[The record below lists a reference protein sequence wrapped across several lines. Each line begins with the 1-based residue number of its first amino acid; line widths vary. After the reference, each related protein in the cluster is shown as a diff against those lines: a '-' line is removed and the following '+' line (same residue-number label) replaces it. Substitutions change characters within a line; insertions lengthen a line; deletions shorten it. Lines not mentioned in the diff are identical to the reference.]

1 MSAAVCLRGRGY
13 AVADRVVSLLKRVGI
28 EPEFVISGGIGKNIG
43 VIKRIEARLG
53 LPARIPEEPQTVGAL
68 GAALFASEA
77 TLRGD
82 SLERAS
88 SPNSTEAV
96 EPKPKRGD

>member
-43 VIKRIEARLG
+43 VVKRIEARL
-53 LPARIPEEPQTVGAL
+53 
-68 GAALFASEA
+68 
-77 TLRGD
+77 
-82 SLERAS
+82 
-88 SPNSTEAV
+88 
-96 EPKPKRGD
+96 